1 MLSRFGFTNIPN
13 RHQHQLYSLIQKAMT
28 SLSIVEPGYP
38 LPYDGITKLLLN
50 QIDVA
55 LFVGYWVLNNLE

>member
-1 MLSRFGFTNIPN
+1 
-13 RHQHQLYSLIQKAMT
+13 MT

-55 LFVGYWVLNNLE
+55 LFVGYWVLNNLELTV